1 MAACFFALGAA
12 SVHIADAQGDEN
24 AWRRF
29 ATAKTLSDPNLPEAN
44 RQMYVAGM
52 YDAIA
57 GDALL
62 VQFTKDPKER
72 VLAILDCLMT
82 HSRGSLV
89 MMADWG
95 YSKWSSTDRQ
105 EFSGT
110 SVLQTACLR
119 EAGLAK

>member
-1 MAACFFALGAA
+1 MIRFELPRNSVGSEFGKDVISLKRSWNHYFSRFAMAACFFALGAA
-12 SVHIADAQGDEN
+12 SVHIADAQGNEN

-72 VLAILDCLMT
+72 VLAILDVRRILEV
-82 HSRGSLV
+82 HL
-89 MMADWG
+89 
-95 YSKWSSTDRQ
+95 
-105 EFSGT
+105 
-110 SVLQTACLR
+110 
-119 EAGLAK
+119 